1 MKNRLLFAA
10 LAMVVV
16 LPAGARSAPDVEVK
30 IPAQSLERTRDR
42 TASCSRCCLFEDR
55 NYSEGAVIKTEG
67 ILLQCQREQGAV
79 GTNPLVWRRVK
90 P

>member
-1 MKNRLLFAA
+1 MKSRLLFAA
-10 LAMVVV
+10 FAMVVV
-16 LPAGARSAPDVEVK
+16 LPAGARPAPDVEVK

-42 TASCSRCCLFEDR
+42 TANCSRCCLFEDR
-55 NYSEGAVIKTEG
+55 NYSEGAVIKSEG

>member
-1 MKNRLLFAA
+1 MKKRLLFAL
-10 LAMVVV
+10 LAFGTA
-16 LPAGARSAPDVEVK
+16 LPASARPAPDVEVK

-42 TASCSRCCLFEDR
+42 AANCNRCCLFEDR
-55 NYSEGAVIKTEG
+55 SYSEGAVIKSEG
-67 ILLQCQREQGAV
+67 ILLQCQREQGTV